1 MASPATQLPRPP
13 APLQTLVSA
22 RDPIPLTSL
31 PLGHSAKV
39 LEISGPNA
47 RISRRL
53 EDLGFVPG
61 SLVRALRRAPLGD
74 PIEYEVR
81 GTRICLRAT
90 EAACI
95 RVVPA

>member
-1 MASPATQLPRPP
+1 MNPS
-13 APLQTLVSA
+13 
-22 RDPIPLTSL
+22 DPISLASL
-31 PLGHSAKV
+31 PLGRSAKV